1 MRNEGA
7 DMVIRKMTR
16 ADIPEVFDMMRVFYD
31 SPALI
36 HKSSD
41 AVLRRDIEDCLSDMP
56 FVEAYVFEEGGA
68 VSGYSMVSKNY
79 TTEYG
84 GLCIWIED
92 LYFKETHRNKGNAT
106 QFFSYIEKQYPD
118 AVRFKLEVEQENE
131 NAVAAYKKNGYAVS
145 DYFLMTKEMDKD
157 E

>member
-1 MRNEGA
+1 MK
-7 DMVIRKMTR
+7 IRKMKHEDKE
-16 ADIPEVFDMMRVFYD
+16 AVFEMMRVFYD

-41 AVLRRDIEDCLSDMP
+41 RVLRRDIEDCLSDMP
-56 FVEAYVFEEGGA
+56 FVEAYVFEEDEQL
-68 VSGYSMVSKNY
+68 VGYSMVSKNY

-92 LYFKETHRNKGNAT
+92 LYLKEGHRNKGYAT
-106 QFFSYIEKQYPD
+106 EFFAFVEKQYPE

-131 NAVAAYKKNGYAVS
+131 AAVATYKKNGYAIS
-145 DYFLMTKEMDKD
+145 DYFLMTKEIDKD
-157 E
+157 L